1 MIHQRLMNCT
11 EARMM
16 EFLAKILVVVLVSVI
31 SWFGFR
37 FYRCKADRE
46 RNGIGQYHPR
56 ERMGSR
62 LNLSID
68 PPAYAGGTDWF
79 AWFRCCL

>member
-16 EFLAKILVVVLVSVI
+16 EFRAKILVVVLVSVI

-37 FYRCKADRE
+37 LYRCKADRE
-46 RNGIGQYHPR
+46 RKVSTIRVSGWVHD
-56 ERMGSR
+56 S
-62 LNLSID
+62 
-68 PPAYAGGTDWF
+68 T
-79 AWFRCCL
+79 